1 MKNLFIITSCLFP
14 KIGTPILPNERFEK
28 TIESIE
34 SVRKKD
40 PTAYI
45 VLSDVSINPTTN
57 EYKQTLVDLVDYY
70 HDLSVYQKIKAL
82 SELGLKSASECCL
95 MIETLDI
102 LKWTG
107 KIDEMDR
114 IFKLSGRIVLSPEFD
129 INFYNDKQG
138 KYVFKKKEESWR
150 KDQHTHYLDTRLYS
164 FCSSLYETHRQ
175 ILQNSLSQ
183 ILNRGLDIEHTFALQ
198 IPQDK
203 LIEVDRVFCQGQPA
217 GLNGEWKYD

>member
-82 SELGLKSASECCL
+82 SELGLKSASESCL

-150 KDQHTHYLDTRLYS
+150 KDQYTHYLDTRLYS

-217 GLNGEWKYD
+217 ELNGEWKYD